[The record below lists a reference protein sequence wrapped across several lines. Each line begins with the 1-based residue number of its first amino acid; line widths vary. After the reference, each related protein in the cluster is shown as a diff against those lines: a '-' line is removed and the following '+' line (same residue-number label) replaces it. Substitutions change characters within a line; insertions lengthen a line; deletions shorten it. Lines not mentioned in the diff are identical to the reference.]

1 MPKFMTY
8 QRPTP
13 VEKQNWSHAPDR
25 KANVP
30 RKAPEAQTST
40 SPSITVPVL
49 DQLIHKS

>member
-8 QRPTP
+8 QRP
-13 VEKQNWSHAPDR
+13 ELGLEAELGHAPDR

-30 RKAPEAQTST
+30 RKAPDAQTGT

-49 DQLIHKS
+49 DQLIRKS